1 MTDMTSSTA
10 GSTTSPVKF
19 DMKTRLREEAAIAPD
34 AVATGPVTKETQII
48 AIYGKGGIG
57 KSFTLANLSYM
68 MAQQG
73 KKVLLIGCDP
83 KSDTTSLLFGG
94 RACPTIIETSSKKKL
109 AGEAVKIGDV
119 CFKRDGVYAM
129 ELGGPEV
136 GRGCGGRGIIHG
148 FELLE
153 KLGFHEWG
161 FDYVLLDFLGDV
173 VCGGFGLPIA
183 RDMCQKVIVVGSNDL
198 QSLYVANNVCSAVEY
213 FRKLGGNVGVA
224 GMVINK
230 DDGTGEAA
238 AFAEKVGIPVLAAI
252 PAHDDIRKKSA
263 SYEIIGRPG
272 TQWASLFE
280 ELGENVG
287 SAPPVRPNP
296 LTQDQLLG
304 LFSADITGRNVVLEP
319 ATQFDM
325 CGKTE
330 NVKETLEVVYD
341 TV

>member
-1 MTDMTSSTA
+1 MTAIPIS
-10 GSTTSPVKF
+10 V
-19 DMKTRLREEAAIAPD
+19 LRDSLRAEARQPLDTIVTDAP
-34 AVATGPVTKETQII
+34 TKSTQII

-94 RACPTIIETSSKKKL
+94 KATPTIIETSSRKKL
-109 AGEAVKIGDV
+109 AGEQIAIGDV
-119 CFKRDGVYAM
+119 CFKRDGVFAM

-148 FELLE
+148 FETLE
-153 KLGFHEWG
+153 KLGFHDWG
-161 FDYVLLDFLGDV
+161 FDFVLLDFLGDV

-230 DDGTGEAA
+230 DDGTGEAQ
-238 AFAEKVGIPVLAAI
+238 AFATNAGIPVLASI
-252 PAHDDIRKKSA
+252 PAHDDIRRKSA
-263 SYEIIGRPG
+263 SYEIIGRPDG
-272 TQWASLFE
+272 VWGALFA
-280 ELGENVG
+280 ELATNVAE
-287 SAPPVRPNP
+287 APPRRPKP
-296 LTQDQLLG
+296 QTQDQLLS
-304 LFSADITGRNVVLEP
+304 LFSGSAVGRDVVLQP
-319 ATQFDM
+319 ATLVDM
-325 CGKTE
+325 VGQAE
-330 NVKETLEVVYD
+330 LVKPSLEVVYD
-341 TV
+341 AA

>member
-1 MTDMTSSTA
+1 MILE
-10 GSTTSPVKF
+10 SPTGQRHRMQDF
-19 DMKTRLREEAAIAPD
+19 LREEAAIEPEAP
-34 AVATGPVTKETQII
+34 ATGPVTKETQII

-68 MAQQG
+68 LAQLG

-94 RACPTIIETSSKKKL
+94 RACPTIIQTASARKE
-109 AGEAVKIGDV
+109 AGADVEISDV
-119 CFKRDGVYAM
+119 CFKRDGVFAM

-148 FELLE
+148 FETLE
-153 KLGFHEWG
+153 KLGFHDWD

-224 GMVINK
+224 GLVVNK
-230 DDGTGEAA
+230 DDGTGEAQ
-238 AFAEKVGIPVLAAI
+238 AFADAVGIPVLAAI
-252 PAHDDIRKKSA
+252 PAHEDIRRKSA
-263 SYEIIGRPG
+263 NYQIIGRPG
-272 TQWASLFE
+272 SRWAPLFE
-280 ELGENVG
+280 ELATAVAT
-287 SAPPVRPNP
+287 APPQLPTP
-296 LTQDQLLG
+296 LGQEALLG
-304 LFSADITGRNVVLEP
+304 LFDGEETGADIVLEP
-319 ATQFDM
+319 ATEADM
-325 CGKTE
+325 GGIGAGQQPS
-330 NVKETLEVVYD
+330 LEVIYD
-341 TV
+341 EV